1 MAARRDWRQ
10 VAFKVVVY
18 LTTLVVACLLIW
30 TMYDAYCSF
39 GIVRRHWK
47 LLLVAGTVYYGAAML
62 FVCLMKGFK
71 RFVSHVALLQLLPL
85 LAFLLVY
92 CVVGG
97 LGSIIVSGD
106 GTKNEYERAFSDL
119 QAAQRRAALKNGVE
133 PFETRDDFENQCK
146 KLQKEDKLVRI
157 SSNSGYVVQRLTHS
171 VPYVVPKLENLLDDL
186 ADLFQK
192 EMGAKVRFVVTSVL
206 RTSEDI
212 KKLQKVNVNA
222 SAKSCHCYAT
232 TVDISYSTFDCKG
245 EEHKYED
252 LRRALAKS
260 LRELQKDGRCYVKFE
275 QKQKC
280 YHITVR

>member
-1 MAARRDWRQ
+1 M
-10 VAFKVVVY
+10 
-18 LTTLVVACLLIW
+18 
-30 TMYDAYCSF
+30 
-39 GIVRRHWK
+39 
-47 LLLVAGTVYYGAAML
+47 
-62 FVCLMKGFK
+62 
-71 RFVSHVALLQLLPL
+71 
-85 LAFLLVY
+85 
-92 CVVGG
+92 
-97 LGSIIVSGD
+97 
-106 GTKNEYERAFSDL
+106 
-119 QAAQRRAALKNGVE
+119 
-133 PFETRDDFENQCK
+133 
-146 KLQKEDKLVRI
+146 
-157 SSNSGYVVQRLTHS
+157 QRLTHS

-232 TVDISYSTFDCKG
+232 TIDISYSTFDCKG